1 MNTLLLFMVKKILA
15 LIPTAIAVMVLVSCL
30 IHFVPGNPVDRIL
43 GDFASGEERQALQE
57 KLGLDKPLATQIF
70 LYSKKLLR
78 FDLGESLIYNKSV
91 TQLIKERYKPTVELA
106 LLAILFAIFLSL
118 PLGIIAA
125 LRANSW
131 VDYFAM
137 GVALL
142 GVAIP
147 NFWMGPMLVLLFSIH
162 LNWLP
167 VSGYES
173 MFSYILPVITL
184 GTALA
189 SILSRMVRNSFL
201 DNLSED
207 YVKTAK
213 AKGATESRIVFKH
226 ILKNAGLP
234 LITIVGLQFGVLLT
248 GAIVTERVF
257 DWPGLGS
264 LMINAI
270 ENRDYPL
277 VQGLVLLFAFTY
289 MSINL
294 ITDLAYAVIDPRIRL
309 S

>member
-1 MNTLLLFMVKKILA
+1 MSSLFLFLVKKILA
-15 LIPTAIAVMVLVSCL
+15 LIPTAFAVMVLVSCL

-43 GDFASGEERQALQE
+43 GDFASGEERLALQQ
-57 KLGLDKPLATQIF
+57 KLGLDKPLSLQI
-70 LYSKKLLR
+70 LNYSKKIIQ
-78 FDLGESLIYNKSV
+78 FDLGESLIHNKPV
-91 TQLIKERYKPTVELA
+91 ADLIKERYQATVELA
-106 LLAILFAIFLSL
+106 LLGVLFAICMSL

-131 VDYFAM
+131 VDYGAM
-137 GVALL
+137 GIALL

-147 NFWMGPMLVLLFSIH
+147 NFWMGPMLVLLFSLH

-167 VSGYES
+167 VSGYGGVL
-173 MFSYILPVITL
+173 SYVLPTITL

-201 DNLSED
+201 DNLYED
-207 YVKTAK
+207 YVKTAR
-213 AKGATESRIVFKH
+213 AKGANQRRVVFNH
-226 ILKNAGLP
+226 ILKNAALP
-234 LITIVGLQFGVLLT
+234 LVTIVGLQFGVLLT

-270 ENRDYPL
+270 ENRDYPV
-277 VQGLVLLFAFTY
+277 VQALVLIFAFTY
-289 MSINL
+289 MLINL
-294 ITDLAYAVIDPRIRL
+294 LTDLTYAIIDPRIRL